1 MTEGLKEGEGSGRE
15 LYPDIIDLPHWQSP
29 TRPHMSLYKRAAQFA
44 PFDALAGYTDM
55 VKEDR
60 RTTEKRR
67 ELDADE
73 LESLNRKLNGIAE
86 VIARGENPTVTFTVF
101 QPDRYKEGGSY
112 ATITDRVK
120 KIDTVRKMII
130 LMSKE
135 GYGRVNRTISISAI
149 SAIQGDVAERIDEQ
163 QYL

>member
-60 RTTEKRR
+60 RTTEERR

-73 LESLNRKLNGIAE
+73 KESLNR
-86 VIARGENPTVTFTVF
+86 
-101 QPDRYKEGGSY
+101 
-112 ATITDRVK
+112 
-120 KIDTVRKMII
+120 
-130 LMSKE
+130 
-135 GYGRVNRTISISAI
+135 
-149 SAIQGDVAERIDEQ
+149 
-163 QYL
+163 

>member
-15 LYPDIIDLPHWQSP
+15 LYPDIIDMPHWQSP

-60 RTTEKRR
+60 RTTEERR

-73 LESLNRKLNGIAE
+73 KESLNRKLNGIAE
-86 VIARGENPTVTFTVF
+86 VIAHGENPTVTFTVF
-101 QPDRYKEGGSY
+101 QPDRYKHGGSY
-112 ATITDRVK
+112 VTITDRVK
-120 KIDTVRKMII
+120 KIDTVKKIVI
-130 LMSKE
+130 LMSTE
-135 GYGRVNRTISISAI
+135 GYGRVNRSISISAI
-149 SAIQGDVAERIDEQ
+149 SAIQGDVADRIDEQ